1 LARTFGDLSART
13 QGLVFVLLT
22 LLVPAVAWRTCLG
35 PERLALESRKARL
48 AAVLAEIVRL
58 RTSVSVQSSGERE
71 LRSLEARFAA
81 PVEQNTPS
89 SSRQFLAALHDAAM
103 QSGIALSSFSGAPPP
118 PVAAPQAARAA
129 VKTELRRV
137 QFDVEGG
144 FPEFV
149 AFLSRL
155 VRLPQVA
162 SVPDVTIRA
171 LPRQLDRRTITAT
184 VVATTTDQNT
194 FVIGDLPVTD
204 DSVGKRDPFQD
215 PIAMATMSGESPGG
229 SDRPVRA
236 GLASV
241 PVGDVAVRG
250 IARWNGAMTAILEG
264 PDRRTFVARPKD
276 RLLDAVIARI
286 DERGVVFTATVTGD
300 RSAALSEIR
309 KNLGS
314 NSGVRR

>member
-1 LARTFGDLSART
+1 M
-13 QGLVFVLLT
+13 LLT
-22 LLVPAVAWRTCLG
+22 LLVPAVAWRTWLG

-48 AAVLAEIVRL
+48 AAALAEIVRL
-58 RTSVSVQSSGERE
+58 RSSVSALSSAERE
-71 LRSLEARFAA
+71 LLRLEARFAA
-81 PVEQNTPS
+81 PVEQGTPS

-103 QSGIALSSFSGAPPP
+103 QSGIALSSFSGASPP
-118 PVAAPQAARAA
+118 PVAAAQAARAIVDA
-129 VKTELRRV
+129 RRV
-137 QFDVEGG
+137 QFEVEGG

-171 LPRQLDRRTITAT
+171 LPRQFDRRTITAT
-184 VVATTTDQNT
+184 VAATTTDQNT
-194 FVIGDLPVTD
+194 FVTGDLPVTD

-215 PIAMATMSGESPGG
+215 PLAMATMAGESPGG
-229 SDRPVRA
+229 SDRPGHA

-250 IARWNGAMTAILEG
+250 IARWGGAMTAILEG

-276 RLLDAVIARI
+276 RLLDAVIMRI

-314 NSGVRR
+314 SSGVRR